1 MIHTLFIVFCISF
14 TLICCENLIE
24 IDSPKGEIP
33 AEMVFESSETATAA
47 ISQLYAKLRDD
58 SVLNGD
64 YYGSN
69 VTMGCY
75 ADEFDYY
82 GSSVSPLNEYAE
94 HRVLA
99 TGIINKSIWTTSYQL
114 IYMCNLALDRLE
126 ASNKLSVTTKSQLKG
141 EALFIRALVHFYLTN
156 YYGDIPYVTTSN
168 YTENQ
173 RVSKQKHEVVYELVK
188 EDLLH
193 AQELL
198 PKDYPTSERIRANYY
213 TATAL
218 RARVALYQEKWK
230 EAEEQATSI
239 IAANA
244 VYVMEN
250 DASKTFLK
258 DSKETI
264 LQLKTKKSGD
274 NTYEASMFI
283 FEVGPPPIIALSQR
297 IVDDFEPN
305 DVRKQNWIKQVTTNG
320 SSWYCPYK
328 YKQNKG
334 EATST
339 EYSIIF
345 RLAEQYLI
353 RAEAR
358 LNQGNIVGAKEDINV
373 IRQRAGLA
381 PFTSNTLTEIS
392 AIILKERRL
401 ELFSEQGHRWFDLK
415 RLHLAETVLKPIK
428 MGWKSTD
435 VLFPLPEDEL
445 LMNPNL
451 LPQNEW
457 Y

>member
-1 MIHTLFIVFCISF
+1 M
-14 TLICCENLIE
+14 
-24 IDSPKGEIP
+24 DSPKGEIP

-47 ISQLYAKLRDD
+47 INQLYAKLRDD
-58 SVLNGD
+58 SMLTENL
-64 YYGSN
+64 YGSN
-69 VTMGCY
+69 VTMGFY

-82 GSSVSPLNEYAE
+82 GSSISPINDYME

-99 TGIINKSIWTTSYQL
+99 TSTINKTFWTTSYQL
-114 IYMCNLALDRLE
+114 IYMCNLALDRLKG
-126 ASNKLSVTTKSQLKG
+126 SKKLPVSTKNQLEG
-141 EALFIRALVHFYLTN
+141 EALFVRALVHFYLTN

-168 YTENQ
+168 YAENQ
-173 RVSKQKHEVVYELVK
+173 LVSKQKHEQVYQLVK
-188 EDLLH
+188 DDLMH

-198 PKDYPTSERIRANYY
+198 PKDYPTSERIRANYF

-239 IAANA
+239 IASNA

-274 NTYEASMFI
+274 RTYEAIVFV
-283 FEVGPPPIIALSQR
+283 FETGPPVTMALSQR
-297 IVDDFEPN
+297 LVNDFEPN
-305 DVRKQNWIKQVTTNG
+305 DERKQNWIKKVTTNG
-320 SSWYCPYK
+320 NSWYCPYK
-328 YKQNKG
+328 YKQYKVG
-334 EATST
+334 TTST
-339 EYSIIF
+339 EYSILF

-358 LNQGNIVGAKEDINV
+358 LNQGNIVGAKEDLNV
-373 IRQRAGLA
+373 IRQRAGLT
-381 PFTSNTLTEIS
+381 PFTSNTLTDLS
-392 AIILKERRL
+392 AAILKERRL

-451 LPQNEW
+451 LPQNEG